1 MNYQEKVSTREDVRV
16 LYEKVKANPAIK
28 QYRGYTETKSY
39 GWDPVLQDCVKMA
52 GEAWFDNPTFDA
64 GAVSEGVSESVN
76 AELLDEQLAEKEQRV
91 LELEALLS
99 DLENENKE
107 LELSA
112 ADAEARAKAAENE
125 RDEAKEALLELRRAL
140 VLVGELAASR

>member
-1 MNYQEKVSTREDVRV
+1 MQKQVIIQYLTEKVT
-16 LYEKVKANPAIK
+16 VKA
-28 QYRGYTETKSY
+28 
-39 GWDPVLQDCVKMA
+39 V
-52 GEAWFDNPTFDA
+52 
-64 GAVSEGVSESVN
+64 
-76 AELLDEQLAEKEQRV
+76 
-91 LELEALLS
+91 ELEALLA